1 MGLLCLG
8 PKPMKKFR
16 VWVPLLFLYVTLS
29 YIIIIFLPIKEREN
43 VTLSSIISNV
53 ALSSI
58 ISLMSPMCPNSARRQ
73 AQSIKVPISSITFT
87 PTYGP
92 PKGKFYLS
100 IVKIYKFIIIFWSW
114 SRIKFRTMLKLLGTN
129 LWMVW
134 KSFRKLIP
142 TENRIS
148 HS

>member
-1 MGLLCLG
+1 MPCIALEVKIEDGIALLGTKAHEKVQSVG
-8 PKPMKKFR
+8 PFTFS
-16 VWVPLLFLYVTLS
+16 LCNTILYYYYFS
-29 YIIIIFLPIKEREN
+29 PYKREREN

-100 IVKIYKFIIIFWSW
+100 IVKIYKFIITFWSW
-114 SRIKFRTMLKLLGTN
+114 LRIKFQTMLKLLGTN
-129 LWMVW
+129 L
-134 KSFRKLIP
+134 
-142 TENRIS
+142 
-148 HS
+148 